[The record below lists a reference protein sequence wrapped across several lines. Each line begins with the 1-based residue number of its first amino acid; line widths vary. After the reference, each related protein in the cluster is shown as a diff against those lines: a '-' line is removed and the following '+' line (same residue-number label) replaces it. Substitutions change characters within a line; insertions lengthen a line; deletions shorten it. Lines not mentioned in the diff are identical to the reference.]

1 MYRRKEDLA
10 GFDLSEGKYNNDDVS
25 SEELWKSFNRV
36 FSTKTLNS
44 SSYKFVFL
52 KSIVDC
58 IERYN
63 GKRNYTFYEIFERF
77 TEIYWV
83 LIVKYGLNQNASKS
97 KFTYIE
103 QIFQEYV
110 GRTSDKKVVKIEFDD
125 ITDTAKKK
133 IVDLVVKKCKK
144 YVVGALFEDTQELFY
159 SFSRKSEWIE
169 LNPKMITFLN
179 EHGEA
184 IEELNYYE
192 LAKFLD
198 KVNAADAVDRI
209 YEEKENIKTDDSVN
223 VYRQMLF
230 DEFEGTKKNLDYISK
245 INTIELLMVAEDN
258 LYQVENIEDENS
270 YLKELYDKEKRIEND
285 SESMMQ
291 YLDDP
296 ERIIK
301 MLKMRKG
308 ICC

>member
-1 MYRRKEDLA
+1 MA
-10 GFDLSEGKYNNDDVS
+10 GFDLVEGKYRVDDVS
-25 SEELWKSFNRV
+25 PEEMWKSFNRV

-44 SSYKFVFL
+44 SSYKFIFL
-52 KSIVDC
+52 KSILDC
-58 IERYN
+58 LERYN
-63 GKRNYTFYEIFERF
+63 GKKNYTFYEIFERF
-77 TEIYWV
+77 TEIYWI
-83 LIVKYGLNQNASKS
+83 LIVKYGLNQNAVKS
-97 KFTYIE
+97 KLTYIE
-103 QIFQEYV
+103 QIFQEYI
-110 GRTSDKKVVKIEFDD
+110 GRTNDKRIVRIKFDD

-133 IVDLVVKKCKK
+133 IIDLVVKKCKK

-159 SFSRKSEWIE
+159 SFSKKGEWVE
-169 LNPKMITFLN
+169 VNPKMIVFLK

-198 KVNAADAVDRI
+198 KVNASDAINRI
-209 YEEKENIKTDDSVN
+209 YEEKENIMTDDSVN

-230 DEFEGTKKNLDYISK
+230 DEFEGMKKGVEYISQ
-245 INTIELLMVAEDN
+245 INTIELLMVAEEN
-258 LYQVENIEDENS
+258 LYKVENIEDENI
-270 YLKELYDKEKRIEND
+270 YLIDLHDKEKRIEND
-285 SESMMQ
+285 LENMMQ

-308 ICC
+308 ICY

>member
-1 MYRRKEDLA
+1 MA
-10 GFDLSEGKYNNDDVS
+10 GFDLSEGKYKNDDVS

-63 GKRNYTFYEIFERF
+63 GKMSYTFYEIFERF

-83 LIVKYGLNQNASKS
+83 LVVKYGLNQNASKS
-97 KFTYIE
+97 KLTYIE
-103 QIFQEYV
+103 QIFREYI

-125 ITDTAKKK
+125 ITDAAKKK

-159 SFSRKSEWIE
+159 SFSKKGEWIE
-169 LNPKMITFLN
+169 LNPKMITFLK

-209 YEEKENIKTDDSVN
+209 NEEKENIKTDDSVN

-230 DEFEGTKKNLDYISK
+230 DECEGTNKSLDYIPK

-258 LYQVENIEDENS
+258 LYQVENLEAENS
-270 YLKELYDKEKRIEND
+270 YLKDLYDKEKRIEND

>member
-1 MYRRKEDLA
+1 MA
-10 GFDLSEGKYNNDDVS
+10 GFDLVEGKYRVDDVS
-25 SEELWKSFNRV
+25 PEEMWKSFNRV

-44 SSYKFVFL
+44 SSYKFIFL
-52 KSIVDC
+52 KSILDC
-58 IERYN
+58 LERYN
-63 GKRNYTFYEIFERF
+63 GKKNYTFYEIFERF
-77 TEIYWV
+77 TEIYWI
-83 LIVKYGLNQNASKS
+83 LIVKYGLNQNAAKS
-97 KFTYIE
+97 KLTYIE
-103 QIFQEYV
+103 QIFQEYI
-110 GRTSDKKVVKIEFDD
+110 GRTNDKRIVRIKFDD

-133 IVDLVVKKCKK
+133 IIDLVVKKCKK

-159 SFSRKSEWIE
+159 SFSKKGEWVE
-169 LNPKMITFLN
+169 LNPKMIIFLK

-198 KVNAADAVDRI
+198 KVNASDAIDRI
-209 YEEKENIKTDDSVN
+209 YEEKENIMIDDSVN

-230 DEFEGTKKNLDYISK
+230 DEFEGMKKGVEHISQV
-245 INTIELLMVAEDN
+245 NTIEILMVAEEN
-258 LYQVENIEDENS
+258 LYQVENIEDENI
-270 YLKELYDKEKRIEND
+270 YLKDLYDKEKRIEND
-285 SESMMQ
+285 SENMMQ

-308 ICC
+308 ICY

>member
-1 MYRRKEDLA
+1 MA
-10 GFDLSEGKYNNDDVS
+10 GFDLSEGKYKNDNVS

-52 KSIVDC
+52 KSIMDC
-58 IERYN
+58 IKRYN
-63 GKRNYTFYEIFERF
+63 SKMNYTFYEVFERF
-77 TEIYWV
+77 TEIYWT
-83 LIVKYGLNQNASKS
+83 LIVKYGLNQNVSKS
-97 KFTYIE
+97 KLTYIE
-103 QIFQEYV
+103 QIFQEYI
-110 GRTSDKKVVKIEFDD
+110 GRTNNKKVVRIEFDD

-133 IVDLVVKKCKK
+133 IIDLVVKKCKK

-159 SFSRKSEWIE
+159 SFSRTGEWIE
-169 LNPKMITFLN
+169 LNPKMITFLK

-184 IEELNYYE
+184 IEELNYFE

-198 KVNAADAVDRI
+198 KVNEADAVDKI

-223 VYRQMLF
+223 AYRQMLF
-230 DEFEGTKKNLDYISK
+230 DEFEGAKKNLDYISK
-245 INTIELLMVAEDN
+245 INTIELLMASEDN
-258 LYQVENIEDENS
+258 LYQVENVEDENS
-270 YLKELYDKEKRIEND
+270 YLKDLYDKEERIEND

-296 ERIIK
+296 ERIVK
-301 MLKMRKG
+301 MLKIRKG
-308 ICC
+308 ICR